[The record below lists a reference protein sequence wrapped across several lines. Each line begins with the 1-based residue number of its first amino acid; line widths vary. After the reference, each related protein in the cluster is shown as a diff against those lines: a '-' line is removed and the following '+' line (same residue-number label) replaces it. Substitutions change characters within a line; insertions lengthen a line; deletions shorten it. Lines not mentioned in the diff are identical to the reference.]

1 MGLAEFDFIEESI
14 EMLNSMSSTLELIGE
29 ELEEYFE
36 RILDFK
42 EEEYLNINSR
52 VKSESSLRE

>member
-42 EEEYLNINSR
+42 EEEYFSYPFRIFII
-52 VKSESSLRE
+52 